1 MKPLVGGRNIW
12 YPSDIGMKGGTVRTF
27 HKLIALLTFAC
38 TLPGFANPD
47 NTIIK
52 TIYLSPSGVPTLT
65 LPYFTD
71 SQLDL
76 RDRTYCY
83 QSDMYDACRA
93 LANDIHSIRLDYAEG
108 AETNVLLKSCAIKG
122 ITVRARIL
130 LISEEGPAPAEKSIT
145 IPPCSGI

>member
-1 MKPLVGGRNIW
+1 MQ
-12 YPSDIGMKGGTVRTF
+12 TF
-27 HKLIALLTFAC
+27 SKILALMVFSF
-38 TLPGFANPD
+38 TLPVIANPD

-52 TIYLSPSGVPTLT
+52 TIYLSPSGSPTLT

-71 SQLDL
+71 SPLDL

-130 LISEEGPAPAEKSIT
+130 LIAEDGPAPAEKSLT

>member
-1 MKPLVGGRNIW
+1 M
-12 YPSDIGMKGGTVRTF
+12 RTF
-27 HKLIALLTFAC
+27 TELIALLVFAGA
-38 TLPGFANPD
+38 LPSQANPD

-52 TIYLSPSGVPTLT
+52 TIYLSPSGTPTLT

-71 SQLDL
+71 SQLDK

-83 QSDMYDACRA
+83 QSDMYDTCRA
-93 LANDIHSIRLDYAEG
+93 LANDIHSLRLDYAEG
-108 AETNVLLKSCAIKG
+108 AESNVLLKSCQIKG

-130 LISEEGPAPAEKSIT
+130 LISEDGPAPEEKSLT